1 MKTSA
6 LALLL
11 ALAALSAAAQPA
23 PAPPPAAP
31 AGLDTALIERL
42 TGAKGALDAAEGVFK
57 VSVPRTDLG
66 LEVAGVRM
74 APRLGSPPGRPS
86 RGWGTKPITRW

>member
-1 MKTSA
+1 MKISA

-11 ALAALSAAAQPA
+11 VLAAFPGMAQPS
-23 PAPPPAAP
+23 P

-42 TGAKGALDAAEGVFK
+42 TGAKGALDSTEGVFK

-74 APRLGSPPGRPS
+74 VPRLGITSWAAL
-86 RGWGTKPITRW
+86 RGWEITPW